1 MAKTI
6 KSAVAEALED
16 LKKEDFEKFCHQLL
30 DRRQQPRVKR
40 NKVEDKSRL
49 QVTDAL
55 VSTFTE
61 EGALTVVLEILKQIG
76 CSDEA
81 KELEEATGGKSS
93 KPAPTDTSSE
103 SAGGA
108 GGSKAAGGKH
118 FVDKHKVQ
126 LIQRVSNIAPI
137 LDELQDNEV
146 INQEQYARIRALST
160 AQDKMRELYS
170 GPLQASAACKDIF
183 YKILLANE
191 KFLVNELREQD

>member
-81 KELEEATGGKSS
+81 KELA
-93 KPAPTDTSSE
+93 SSE

-126 LIQRVSNIAPI
+126 LIKRVSNIAPI